1 MRNMKKL
8 NLLFIGA
15 LSMSSVMAQDITD
28 AVRYSQDEVQ
38 GTARFRG
45 MSGAFGALGGDMS
58 AVSINPAGLSI
69 FTNSHASI
77 SISNLG
83 TKSDI
88 NYFNGM
94 SSSSDS
100 KFDLNQTGAVFVFNN
115 TNTNSPWRKFA
126 LGVAYDKISNF
137 DNSWNVRGVN
147 TNSNTIGNYF
157 LNYGQGLRL
166 DQISA
171 IDNESL
177 ATAYSE
183 VNRLYG
189 FSNQQAFLGYESY
202 ILEPGMDSDDN
213 TVYQS
218 NIRGNNFDQAYTYAS
233 TGYNGKFS
241 FNASTQFGD
250 NLYFGLNLNSHFI
263 NYDKFTDLQESNS
276 NAASLVR
283 DVRFQNSL
291 STIGSGFS
299 FQLGAIAKI
308 NETLRMGLSY
318 NSPTWYSISEETTQ
332 YLGTIRNVSGSNLTQ
347 IIDPHVVNVYP
358 DYKLQTPGKITGSLA
373 YIFGDNGLISF
384 DYSLKD
390 YGNTK
395 FKPTSDAYFAS
406 QNDNMSN
413 TLKNASTYR
422 IGGEYRIQQVSFR
435 GGYRFE
441 ESPYENDSFYGN
453 LNGYSLGLGYNFGN
467 VKLDVAYDYAQRD
480 YNHQLYAVGL
490 TDVAQIDSKNSNFT
504 LTLGF
509 SL

>member
-1 MRNMKKL
+1 MKKL
-8 NLLFIGA
+8 NLLFIAA
-15 LSMSSVMAQDITD
+15 LCMSGVRAQDIAD

-38 GTARFRG
+38 GTARFRS

-58 AVSINPAGLSI
+58 AVSINPAGSSI

-77 SISNLG
+77 SISNVG
-83 TKSDI
+83 TKNDI
-88 NYFNGM
+88 NYFNGL
-94 SSSSDS
+94 SSSSHS

-115 TNTNSPWRKFA
+115 MNSDSPWKKFT

-137 DNSWNVRGVN
+137 DNSWSARGTN

-157 LNYGQGLRL
+157 LGYAQGLRL
-166 DQISA
+166 DQISVL
-171 IDNESL
+171 DNESL
-177 ATAYSE
+177 GTAYSE

-189 FSNQQAFLGYESY
+189 FGNQQAFLGYESY
-202 ILEPGMDSDDN
+202 ILEPAMDTDN
-213 TVYQS
+213 NTSYQS
-218 NIRGNNFDQAYTYAS
+218 NIRGNNFDQSYRYAS

-241 FNASTQFGD
+241 FNASTQYGE

-263 NYDKFTDLQESNS
+263 NYDQFTDLQENNS
-276 NAASLVR
+276 DASSLVR
-283 DVRFQNSL
+283 EVRFQNTL

-308 NETLRMGLSY
+308 EALRVGFAY
-318 NSPTWYSISEETTQ
+318 NSPTWYTISEETTQ
-332 YLGTIRNVSGSNLTQ
+332 YLGTVRNEGGSNLTQ
-347 IIDPHVVNVYP
+347 IIDPHVVNVFP
-358 DYKLQTPGKITGSLA
+358 NYKLQTPGKITGSLA
-373 YIFGDNGLISF
+373 YVFGTNGLISF

-395 FKPTSDAYFAS
+395 FKPTSDGYFAS
-406 QNDNMSN
+406 QNDIMN
-413 TLKNASTYR
+413 TTLRNASTYR
-422 IGGEYRIQQVSFR
+422 VGGEYRIQQVSLR

-453 LNGYSLGLGYNFGN
+453 LNGYSFGLGYNFGN
-467 VKLDVAYDYAQRD
+467 VKLDVAYDHAQRE

-490 TDVAQIDSKNSNFT
+490 TDAAQIDSKNSNFT

>member
-1 MRNMKKL
+1 MKKL
-8 NLLFIGA
+8 NLLFIAA

-38 GTARFRG
+38 GTARFRS

-58 AVSINPAGLSI
+58 AVSINPAGSSI

-83 TKSDI
+83 TKNDI

-100 KFDLNQTGAVFVFNN
+100 KFDLNQTGAIFVFNN
-115 TNTNSPWRKFA
+115 MNPDSPWKKFA

-137 DNSWNVRGVN
+137 ESSWRARGINPN
-147 TNSNTIGNYF
+147 TSISEYF
-157 LNYGQGLRL
+157 LNYAQGLEL
-166 DQISA
+166 GKIS
-171 IDNESL
+171 INNDSESSSN
-177 ATAYSE
+177 AYS
-183 VNRLYG
+183 RILRDYG
-189 FSNQQAFLGYESY
+189 LRNQQAFLGYDSF
-202 ILEPGMDSDDN
+202 ILEPNTYTNDN
-213 TVYQS
+213 TIYES
-218 NIRGNNFDQAYTYAS
+218 NIVGNNFGQSYTYAA

-263 NYDKFTDLQESNS
+263 NYDQFTDFQENNDNPGSFI
-276 NAASLVR
+276 R
-283 DVRFQNSL
+283 DVRFQNGL

-299 FQLGAIAKI
+299 FQLGTIAKI
-308 NETLRMGLSY
+308 DALRVGVSY
-318 NSPTWYSISEETTQ
+318 NSPTWYTISEETTQ
-332 YLGTIRNVSGSNLTQ
+332 YLGTVGSDNISQ
-347 IIDPHVVNVYP
+347 IIDPYVVNVYP

-373 YIFGDNGLISF
+373 YIFGDTGLISF

-395 FKPTSDAYFAS
+395 FKPTSDPYFAS
-406 QNDNMSN
+406 QNDIMSN
-413 TLKNASTYR
+413 TLRNASTYR
-422 IGGEYRIQQVSFR
+422 IGGEYRIQQVSLR

-467 VKLDVAYDYAQRD
+467 VKLDIAYDHAQRD

-490 TDVAQIDSKNSNFT
+490 TDAAQIDSKNSNFT

>member
-1 MRNMKKL
+1 MKKL
-8 NLLFIGA
+8 NLLFIAA

-38 GTARFRG
+38 GTARFRS

-58 AVSINPAGLSI
+58 AVSINPAGSSI

-88 NYFNGM
+88 NYFNGL

-100 KFDLNQTGAVFVFNN
+100 KFDLNQTGVAFVFNN
-115 TNTNSPWRKFA
+115 TNPNSPWRKFA
-126 LGVAYDKISNF
+126 LGVGYDKISNF
-137 DNSWNVRGVN
+137 ENSWNVRGIN
-147 TNSNTIGNYF
+147 TNSNSVGNYF
-157 LNYGQGLRL
+157 LSYAQGLRL
-166 DQISA
+166 DEISA
-171 IDNESL
+171 LDNESL
-177 ATAYSE
+177 STAYSE

-189 FSNQQAFLGYESY
+189 FSNQQGFLGFESY
-202 ILEPGMDSDDN
+202 ILEPVSDTDEN
-213 TVYQS
+213 TQYTS
-218 NIRGNNFDQAYTYAS
+218 NITGNNFDQAYTYAS

-263 NYDKFTDLQESNS
+263 NYDKFTDLQEGNS
-276 NAASLVR
+276 NGSLVR
-283 DVRFQNSL
+283 EVRFQNTL

-299 FQLGAIAKI
+299 FQLGAIGKI
-308 NETLRMGLSY
+308 NEALRLGLSY
-318 NSPTWYSISEETTQ
+318 NSPTWYTISEETTQ
-332 YLGTIRNVSGSNLTQ
+332 YLGTIRNDGGSNISQ
-347 IIDPHVVNVYP
+347 IIDPRVVNVYP

-373 YIFGDNGLISF
+373 YIFGNTGLISF

-390 YGNTK
+390 YGDTK
-395 FKPTSDAYFAS
+395 FKPTSDPYFAS
-406 QNDNMSN
+406 QNDIMST

-422 IGGEYRIQQVSFR
+422 IGGEYRIQQLSLR
-435 GGYRFE
+435 AGYRFE

-453 LNGYSLGLGYNFGN
+453 LNGYSFGLGYNFGN
-467 VKLDVAYDYAQRD
+467 VKLDVAYDRAQRD

-490 TDVAQIDSKNSNFT
+490 TDAAQIDSKNSNFT

>member
-1 MRNMKKL
+1 MKKL
-8 NLLFIGA
+8 NLLFITA
-15 LSMSSVMAQDITD
+15 LSLTGAMAQDITD

-38 GTARFRG
+38 GTARFRS

-58 AVSINPAGLSI
+58 AVSINPAGSSI

-83 TKSDI
+83 TKNDI
-88 NYFNGM
+88 NYFDGI

-115 TNTNSPWRKFA
+115 MNSDSPWKKFA
-126 LGVAYDKISNF
+126 LGVAYDKISDF
-137 DNSWNVRGVN
+137 ESSWNVAGTN
-147 TNSNTIGNYF
+147 TNSNSIGNYF
-157 LNYGQGLRL
+157 LSYAQGLRL
-166 DQISA
+166 DQISTLEGEN
-171 IDNESL
+171 D

-189 FSNQQAFLGYESY
+189 FGHQQAFLGYESF
-202 ILEPGMDSDDN
+202 ILEPGMDTDDN
-213 TVYQS
+213 TSYQS
-218 NIRGNNFDQAYTYAS
+218 NIRGNNFNQAYSYAT

-241 FNASTQFGD
+241 FNASSQYGD
-250 NLYFGLNLNSHFI
+250 NLYFGINLNSHFI
-263 NYDKFTDLQESNS
+263 NYDKFTNLQESNS
-276 NAASLVR
+276 NAASLVK
-283 DVRFQNSL
+283 DVRFQNAL

-299 FQLGAIAKI
+299 FQVGAIAKV
-308 NETLRMGLSY
+308 NESLRVGLSY
-318 NSPTWYSISEETTQ
+318 NSPTWYNISEETTQ
-332 YLGTIRNVSGSNLTQ
+332 YLGTVRNENGANSTQ
-347 IIDPHVVNVYP
+347 IIDPYVVNVYP

-373 YIFGDNGLISF
+373 YIFGDTGLISF
-384 DYSLKD
+384 DYSRKD

-395 FKPTSDAYFAS
+395 FKPTSDAYFAT
-406 QNDNMSN
+406 QNDIMTN
-413 TLKNASTYR
+413 TLRDASTYR
-422 IGGEYRIQQVSFR
+422 IGGEYRVQQVSFR

-453 LNGYSLGLGYNFGN
+453 LNGYSLGLGYNFGS
-467 VKLDVAYDYAQRD
+467 VKLDVAYDHAQRD

-490 TDVAQIDSKNSNFT
+490 TDAAQIDSKNSNFT

>member
-1 MRNMKKL
+1 MKKF
-8 NLLFIGA
+8 NLLFIA
-15 LSMSSVMAQDITD
+15 VLSMSTIMAQDITD

-58 AVSINPAGLSI
+58 AVSINPAGSSI

-83 TKSDI
+83 TKNEI
-88 NYFNGM
+88 NYFNGL
-94 SSSSDS
+94 SSSSNS

-115 TNTNSPWRKFA
+115 TNPDSPWRKFA

-137 DNSWNVRGVN
+137 ESSWNSRGVN
-147 TNSNTIGNYF
+147 TNSNSIGNYF
-157 LNYGQGLRL
+157 LSYAQGLRL

-171 IDNESL
+171 INNESL
-177 ATAYSE
+177 STAYSE

-189 FSNQQAFLGYESY
+189 FGNQQAFLGYESF
-202 ILEPGMDSDDN
+202 ILEPSVDDDAN

-218 NIRGNNFDQAYTYAS
+218 NISGNNFDQAYSYAS

-241 FNASTQFGD
+241 FNASTQYGE
-250 NLYFGLNLNSHFI
+250 NIYFGLNLNSHFI
-263 NYDKFTDLQESNS
+263 NYDKFTDLSEKNN
-276 NAASLVR
+276 NAGSFIR
-283 DVRFQNSL
+283 DVRFQNTL

-299 FQLGAIAKI
+299 FQLGAIGKI
-308 NETLRMGLSY
+308 NEAFRVGLSY

-332 YLGTIRNVSGSNLTQ
+332 YLGTVRNEAGSNLNQ
-347 IIDPHVVNVYP
+347 IIDPRVVNVYP

-373 YIFGDNGLISF
+373 YIFGDTGLISF
-384 DYSLKD
+384 DYSRKN

-406 QNDNMSN
+406 QNDIMSSS
-413 TLKNASTYR
+413 LRSASTYR
-422 IGGEYRIQQVSFR
+422 IGGEYRVQQFSIR

-441 ESPYENDSFYGN
+441 ESPYENDSFYGH
-453 LNGYSLGLGYNFGN
+453 LNGYSLGLGYNFGSI
-467 VKLDVAYDYAQRD
+467 KLDVAYDGAQRD
-480 YNHQLYAVGL
+480 YNHKLYAVGL
-490 TDVAQIDSKNSNFT
+490 NDAAQIDSRNSNFT